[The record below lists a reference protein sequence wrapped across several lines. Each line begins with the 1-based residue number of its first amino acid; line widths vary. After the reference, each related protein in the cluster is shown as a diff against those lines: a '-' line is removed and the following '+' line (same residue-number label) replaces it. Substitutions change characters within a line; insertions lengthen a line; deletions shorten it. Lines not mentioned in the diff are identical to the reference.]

1 MNERKLN
8 NVGCLRFGQFC
19 QGKYTR
25 GKSSFNCVKRYC
37 GIKQCSATQL
47 LTFAVEDGHVLRG
60 QRGLALDADQEWGS
74 SPRGHALPREMN
86 GLEAQGKGTLL
97 KSNFSIQLTGHKS
110 VVKKIVQINFLDE
123 NLPTGNR

>member
-1 MNERKLN
+1 M
-8 NVGCLRFGQFC
+8 
-19 QGKYTR
+19 
-25 GKSSFNCVKRYC
+25 
-37 GIKQCSATQL
+37 
-47 LTFAVEDGHVLRG
+47 LRG